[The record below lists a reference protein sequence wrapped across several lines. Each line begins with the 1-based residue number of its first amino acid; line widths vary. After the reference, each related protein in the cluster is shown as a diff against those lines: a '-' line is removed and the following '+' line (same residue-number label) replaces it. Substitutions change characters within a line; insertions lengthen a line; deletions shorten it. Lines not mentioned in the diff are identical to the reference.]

1 MNNFYLKK
9 LIHFIIVLFGVLTL
23 VFFLMRVSGSPINYY
38 IDFTLS
44 DEEIESQKKEINI
57 LLGFDKPLYVQW
69 YLYMGKVLNGD
80 FGESFR
86 YGVSAIEIVYEK
98 LPYSII
104 LALLSIIFAVL
115 LGLPLGIISA
125 EYRGKYI
132 DNITTTFAIIGIA
145 IPNFFLGIILIYIFS
160 VTLKLLPTSGSN
172 NFANILLPVVTQS
185 TGLLALICRL
195 TRSSYLEVVNEDY
208 VRTAKSKGLDKLIII
223 RRHILKNT
231 LLPVITVI
239 SLSIPAFIGYMVV
252 VETLFAWPGIGNLLL
267 KSVSNRD
274 YPIVICSVFLL
285 CSITLVCFFITDILY
300 SILDPR
306 IKLNK

>member
-1 MNNFYLKK
+1 
-9 LIHFIIVLFGVLTL
+9 
-23 VFFLMRVSGSPINYY
+23 MRVSGSPINYY

-69 YLYMGKVLNGD
+69 YLYMGKVLSGD

-104 LALLSIIFAVL
+104 LALLSIIFAIL

-132 DNITTTFAIIGIA
+132 DNFTTTISIIGIA

-172 NFANILLPVVTQS
+172 NFSNILLPVVTQS

-306 IKLNK
+306 IKLKK

>member
-1 MNNFYLKK
+1 M
-9 LIHFIIVLFGVLTL
+9 
-23 VFFLMRVSGSPINYY
+23 
-38 IDFTLS
+38 
-44 DEEIESQKKEINI
+44 
-57 LLGFDKPLYVQW
+57 
-69 YLYMGKVLNGD
+69 
-80 FGESFR
+80 
-86 YGVSAIEIVYEK
+86 
-98 LPYSII
+98 
-104 LALLSIIFAVL
+104 
-115 LGLPLGIISA
+115 
-125 EYRGKYI
+125 
-132 DNITTTFAIIGIA
+132 
-145 IPNFFLGIILIYIFS
+145 
-160 VTLKLLPTSGSN
+160 
-172 NFANILLPVVTQS
+172 LPVVTQS

-285 CSITLVCFFITDILY
+285 SSITLVCFFITDILY